1 MVEGYF
7 LFVDLC
13 CGLEKGRLVVGE
25 VKFSGLKHAR
35 MKVIPFKPVM
45 INKISSTSMKNVLLL
60 ILPT

>member
-35 MKVIPFKPVM
+35 HG
-45 INKISSTSMKNVLLL
+45 SSW
-60 ILPT
+60 PAGCPWA